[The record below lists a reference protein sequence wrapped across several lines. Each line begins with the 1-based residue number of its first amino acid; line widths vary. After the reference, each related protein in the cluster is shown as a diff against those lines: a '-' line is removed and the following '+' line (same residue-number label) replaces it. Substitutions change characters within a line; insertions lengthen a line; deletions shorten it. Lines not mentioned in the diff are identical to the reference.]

1 MTTEGDVW
9 SYPFLVLFSEKVVE
23 DAGRGSRRVQ
33 VVSGQTLKRTLM
45 ANLMA
50 QPSYIEGLKGVGRE

>member
-1 MTTEGDVW
+1 MQA
-9 SYPFLVLFSEKVVE
+9 
-23 DAGRGSRRVQ
+23 AGPGAFT